1 MKVSS
6 RATKEIVEQ
15 GLNLGEIVGEICE
28 EVDGEGGGHNIAAGA
43 KIPENEKQAFIDK
56 LDTRI
61 SEEMA

>member
-43 KIPENEKQAFIDK
+43 KIPQENKHDFIEK
-56 LDTRI
+56 LNSVI
-61 SEEMA
+61 SEELA